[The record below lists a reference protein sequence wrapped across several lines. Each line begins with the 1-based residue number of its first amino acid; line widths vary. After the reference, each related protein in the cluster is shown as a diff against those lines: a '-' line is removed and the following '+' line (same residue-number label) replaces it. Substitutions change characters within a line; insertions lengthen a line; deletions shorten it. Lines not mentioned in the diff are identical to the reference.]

1 MATDGISFSL
11 FTKPFT
17 DMTVEA
23 NKVTDKATMFALRST
38 GRFIQRAAKAKAPVY
53 HGPDPRAQAESGNLK
68 KSIRN
73 SKRLV
78 KLGTGS
84 YSMKV
89 GPFGT
94 KKAGTAIVRHG
105 TKGALSNRKDGSSTK
120 GQVRGVQL
128 YRGKMEEKYGYMAA
142 GIAVAD
148 GAAARAIFE
157 DAYAKAFA
165 RFR

>member
-1 MATDGISFSL
+1 MPGSGISFDML
-11 FTKPFT
+11 TGPFN
-17 DMTVEA
+17 DRAKEL
-23 NKVTDKATMFALRST
+23 NKVTDKATMYALRAT
-38 GRFIQRAAKAKAPVY
+38 GRYIIRAAKAKAPVY
-53 HGPDPRAQAESGNLK
+53 HGTDPRATAESGNLK

-73 SKRLV
+73 SRRLV
-78 KLGTGS
+78 RAGTGD

-94 KKAGTAIVRHG
+94 KKAGTAVTR
-105 TKGALSNRKDGSSTK
+105 SGSGR
-120 GQVRGVQL
+120 GQLRGVQL
-128 YRGKMEEKYGYMAA
+128 YRGQMEVIYGYMAA

-157 DAYAKAFA
+157 TAYAKAFE